1 MEVEG
6 LKKSLPGNVEDKR
19 TRVSVEQR
27 SLKNT
32 ATSGYHSMYDTMGFD
47 NSFNFDEFKKNFKIK
62 IISMNESDM
71 VFEMIGIDAALANVF
86 RRIMISEVPTLCIET
101 VYFQDNTSI
110 IQDEILAHRLGL
122 IPLKVDPRLYEYRE
136 QDADYNEMN
145 TLMFKLNVECTRK
158 SGSKDTDPINDKYNY
173 TRVYSK
179 DLVWEPVNDQE
190 ETHKLNPPKP
200 VHDDILIAKLR
211 PGQKIDATCYCSKG
225 VGGDHAK
232 FSPVSTASY
241 RLLPEIIF
249 KEPVTGEDAKTLV
262 ELCPMN
268 VFDIEDLGKVKRA
281 YVKNQRNCSM
291 CRECI
296 RTDDWNKKIKLQRV
310 KDHFIFSIEST
321 GMYKPEEIFEES
333 IKIFMNK
340 LAQLKKDLEQAT
352 RKEKDTVGH

>member
-1 MEVEG
+1 
-6 LKKSLPGNVEDKR
+6 
-19 TRVSVEQR
+19 
-27 SLKNT
+27 LKNT
-32 ATSGYHSMYDTMGFD
+32 AASGYHSMYDSMGFD
-47 NSFNFDEFKKNFKIK
+47 NSFNLEEFKKNFKIK
-62 IISMNESDM
+62 IISMDESDM
-71 VFEMIGIDAALANVF
+71 VFEMIGIDAAIANVF

-158 SGSKDTDPINDKYNY
+158 SGAKDTDPIHDKYNY

-190 ETHKLNPPKP
+190 ETHRLNPPRP
-200 VHDDILIAKLR
+200 AHDDILIAKLR
-211 PGQKIDATCYCSKG
+211 PGQKIDATCYCAKG
-225 VGGDHAK
+225 IGSDHAK

-241 RLLPEIIF
+241 RLLPEITF
-249 KEPVTGEDAKTLV
+249 KEPVTGPEAQALV
-262 ELCPMN
+262 DLCPMN
-268 VFDIEDLGKVKRA
+268 VFDIEDIGKGVKGA
-281 YVKNQRNCSM
+281 VVKNQRNCSM

-296 RTDDWNKKIKLQRV
+296 RTEEWNKKIKLQRV

-333 IKIFMNK
+333 IKIFMTK
-340 LAQLKKDLEQAT
+340 LAQLRKDIDHAT
-352 RKEKDTVGH
+352 RIERNTEAGH